1 LVNLTKEQSEKKLKI
16 AKKIDVYSIK
26 IDIDLN
32 TNQKKKLLYDFNFQ
46 VKKHIAKKTMI
57 LMMIPEN
64 L

>member
-1 LVNLTKEQSEKKLKI
+1 MNLTKEQSEKKLKI

>member
-1 LVNLTKEQSEKKLKI
+1 VNLTKEQSEKKLKI